1 MSVDYYL
8 EAGHIIDALM
18 SEGMEWEATKL
29 RDVITAGATS
39 TEILMGM
46 RWHLQEIDRAS
57 ASKNAE
63 TKRRIKDLLGKLKTA
78 VS

>member
-1 MSVDYYL
+1 MSSDYYL
-8 EAGHIIDALM
+8 EAGHIIDALV

-46 RWHLQEIDRAS
+46 RWHLQEIDRAN
-57 ASKNAE
+57 ASKSVE
-63 TKRRIKDLLGKLKTA
+63 TTRRIKDLLGKLKAT

>member
-1 MSVDYYL
+1 MPSDYYL
-8 EAGHIIDALM
+8 EAGHIIDALV

-29 RDVITAGATS
+29 RDVIMAGSTS

-46 RWHLQEIDRAS
+46 RWHLQEIDRAN

-63 TKRRIKDLLGKLKTA
+63 TKRRIKDLLGKLK
-78 VS
+78 VPV

>member
-1 MSVDYYL
+1 MSFDYYL
-8 EAGHIIDALM
+8 EAGHIIDALV

-46 RWHLQEIDRAS
+46 RWHLLEIDRANT
-57 ASKNAE
+57 SKNAE
-63 TKRRIKDLLGKLKTA
+63 TKRRIKDLLERLRT
-78 VS
+78 VLS

>member
-1 MSVDYYL
+1 MSFDYYL
-8 EAGHIIDALM
+8 EAGHIIDALA

-39 TEILMGM
+39 AEILMGM
-46 RWHLQEIDRAS
+46 RWHLQEIDRAN

-63 TKRRIKDLLGKLKTA
+63 TKRRIKDLLGRLKTV